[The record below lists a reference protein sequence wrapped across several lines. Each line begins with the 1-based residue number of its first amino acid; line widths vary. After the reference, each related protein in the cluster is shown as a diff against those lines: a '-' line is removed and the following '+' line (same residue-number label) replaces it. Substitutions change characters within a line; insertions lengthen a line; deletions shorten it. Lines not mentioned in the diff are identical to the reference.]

1 LKSSGGSKHRNTAD
15 HDPEREA
22 PDPRGDKL
30 RESCGVFGVY
40 LDDPGRDAAA
50 LVYYGLLALQHR
62 GQESA
67 GIAVTQGRTI
77 EVRKGMGL
85 TTEVFSP
92 ETLDQLKGNAA
103 VGHVRYATAGS
114 STIENAQPFVSRFK
128 LGSIAEAHNGTLTN
142 ADVIR
147 ELLEDAGIGF
157 TASSDSEV
165 IVNLIAKNYRK
176 GLERALTDTIKFIK
190 GSYALA
196 VLTGEALVGARDP
209 NGIRPLGLGK
219 LPGAAGPPGAE
230 GSSGIEGAPDPKGP
244 PPSAPGDGP
253 EGGGWILASESCAI
267 DAVGGEFIRDIE
279 PGELVI
285 ISRGQVLSFIFT
297 EKTRRAV
304 CSFEYVYFARPD
316 SIIDQTD
323 VYGSRVRAGEILGRE
338 SAAPADLVIGVPD
351 SGIPA
356 AIGYGRATG
365 TPFGLGIVK
374 SKYVARTFIAP
385 DRDKREKAVSVKHNV
400 IKSEVRGKR
409 VVLIDDSI
417 VRGTTSR
424 RLVSI
429 LRAAGAREVHIRICS
444 PPVRCPCYFGIDTP
458 HRRDLISNGAS
469 IGELRASLGADSLA
483 FISVEGLL
491 ESLGATAE
499 KSYCLGCF
507 TGEYPIPVPGE
518 RLPGKAR

>member
-1 LKSSGGSKHRNTAD
+1 LKNVNTVD
-15 HDPEREA
+15 
-22 PDPRGDKL
+22 DKL
-30 RESCGVFGVY
+30 RHVNYHPRDDDKLQHEACHPRDDDKLHEACGVFGVY
-40 LDDPGRDAAA
+40 LDDPERDAAS

-67 GIAVTQGRTI
+67 GIAVAKDLNI

-85 TTEVFSP
+85 AAEVFSP
-92 ETLDQLKGNAA
+92 ETIGGLKGSAA
-103 VGHVRYATAGS
+103 VGHVRYSTAGS
-114 STIENAQPFVSRFK
+114 SSIENAQPFVSRFK
-128 LGSIAEAHNGTLTN
+128 LGSIAVAHNGTLTN
-142 ADVIR
+142 ADVVR

-176 GLERALTDTIKFIK
+176 GLEKALTDTIKFIK

-209 NGIRPLGLGK
+209 NGIRPLCLGK
-219 LPGAAGPPGAE
+219 LSNGVGLSSAGLPG
-230 GSSGIEGAPDPKGP
+230 GIE
-244 PPSAPGDGP
+244 S
-253 EGGGWILASESCAI
+253 GGGWILASESCAI
-267 DAVGGEFIRDIE
+267 DAVGGEFVRDIE
-279 PGELVI
+279 PGEVVI
-285 ISRGQVLSFIFT
+285 ISRDQVVSFTFS
-297 EKTRRAV
+297 EKTRRAL

-316 SIIDQTD
+316 SIIDKID

-338 SAAPADLVIGVPD
+338 SAAAADLVIGVPD
-351 SGIPA
+351 SGVPA
-356 AIGYGRATG
+356 AIGYGKATG
-365 TPFGLGIVK
+365 TPFGVGIVK
-374 SKYVARTFIAP
+374 SRYVARTFIAP
-385 DRDKREKAVSVKHNV
+385 DQDKREKAVSVKHNV

-424 RLVSI
+424 RLVAI
-429 LRAAGAREVHIRICS
+429 LKAAGAREVHIRVCS

-469 IGELRASLGADSLA
+469 IAELCVSLGADSLA

-499 KSYCLGCF
+499 RSFCLGCF
-507 TGEYPIPVPGE
+507 TGEYPIPVAGE
-518 RLPGKAR
+518 RR